1 MKSIVLVNKDDL
13 TRLIKKSVIY
23 IHSSDISSFD
33 DDIQNAESIFSSTEP
48 FEFPIEKTFIRVKCD
63 RVTNYIEINNV
74 TSILP
79 IDQTG
84 YQNFS
89 TQFSYWKIENPQNK
103 IEELFYSICQKRLV
117 SQKTRMG
124 INLFREICNL
134 HQIEDNDNIARLVK
148 KGTEY
153 RQKIKYYNL
162 PYSEREA
169 WSFLIAY
176 DRYEPY
182 PQGNIG
188 FFCDIIEMIVYLK
201 KDNLIGY
208 RDNLIKENAPTKIIM
223 ELPHDTKW
231 PTVIKQLEKNDKGKH
246 FIKMADDYWGS
257 IYAPLI
263 YLYLKELI
271 GKQGLTNDTWKI
283 IFQIKQSYPKEFDC
297 AATAI
302 GGFFNY
308 DNIKDEYLKMIRT
321 NVKPIDLFDSTKKDY
336 QQKETRTK
344 ELELQKESETTSEK
358 ENNYPKIRKEDWIEV
373 FGLVLSGEKL
383 KKRYD
388 TLIQAIESE
397 DFLQNIS
404 CEYYKNNKLIWLVL
418 NKYCTEK
425 QADKIQQKMKQH
437 NNNINLFNQ

>member
-1 MKSIVLVNKDDL
+1 
-13 TRLIKKSVIY
+13 
-23 IHSSDISSFD
+23 
-33 DDIQNAESIFSSTEP
+33 
-48 FEFPIEKTFIRVKCD
+48 
-63 RVTNYIEINNV
+63 
-74 TSILP
+74 
-79 IDQTG
+79 
-84 YQNFS
+84 
-89 TQFSYWKIENPQNK
+89 
-103 IEELFYSICQKRLV
+103 
-117 SQKTRMG
+117 
-124 INLFREICNL
+124 
-134 HQIEDNDNIARLVK
+134 
-148 KGTEY
+148 
-153 RQKIKYYNL
+153 
-162 PYSEREA
+162 
-169 WSFLIAY
+169 
-176 DRYEPY
+176 
-182 PQGNIG
+182 
-188 FFCDIIEMIVYLK
+188 MI
-201 KDNLIGY
+201 
-208 RDNLIKENAPTKIIM
+208 
-223 ELPHDTKW
+223 
-231 PTVIKQLEKNDKGKH
+231 
-246 FIKMADDYWGS
+246 
-257 IYAPLI
+257 
-263 YLYLKELI
+263 
-271 GKQGLTNDTWKI
+271 
-283 IFQIKQSYPKEFDC
+283 DC